1 MNSFDELC
9 KKLTQNVANNIVQK
23 RSWKDDEQLR
33 FDYAVRYL
41 LIDLWKK
48 HHTHPDNHLLIQKNK
63 NFYSAL
69 KQYRDPQLTFRM
81 AMHAFDG
88 LQKLDMIYVVQDG
101 YYDRIK
107 MEGSL
112 TRYKA
117 TYRLTEMFDEL
128 EGHPAISLKS
138 NIDIQTI
145 LLRNKVDGRRQIVPY
160 DEDKDTEQWRINL
173 RKINHCFS
181 KHILDLQIKDT
192 EVNELQERLLL
203 DNDKQPI
210 DLTHKV
216 LVRIFTNNSLKEGG
230 RFYRGWWQNVPK
242 EYRQFITIDS
252 KKVTEYDFSQMNPNM
267 IYDRYN
273 HELGS
278 EDAYTRVAGPDHRDI
293 VKQAFNAMFQAST
306 TLNKKPDD
314 INDIELDA
322 IGMSWKELKEEIL
335 KAHKPIKDYFFKG
348 LGNRLQFEDSCI
360 AESVMLQFAESD
372 APALPIHVSF
382 VMHHGYGD
390 KGGLEEAMRRAYY
403 ERFNSSLS
411 EKRDLVEPVKHKILR
426 LDDDKKAINNHDGII
441 EVDDIIN
448 ADNEYSQWRD
458 RDRMWLSR
466 ND

>member
-1 MNSFDELC
+1 
-9 KKLTQNVANNIVQK
+9 
-23 RSWKDDEQLR
+23 
-33 FDYAVRYL
+33 
-41 LIDLWKK
+41 
-48 HHTHPDNHLLIQKNK
+48 
-63 NFYSAL
+63 
-69 KQYRDPQLTFRM
+69 M

-128 EGHPAISLKS
+128 EGHPAITLKP

-173 RKINHCFS
+173 RKINLCFS
-181 KHILDLQIKDT
+181 KHILDLQIKDS
-192 EVNELQERLLL
+192 EVSELQERLLL

-216 LVRIFTNNSLKEGG
+216 LVRIFTNNSFKEGG

-242 EYRQFITIDS
+242 EFRQFITIDS

-306 TLNKKPDD
+306 TLNKKPDN
-314 INDIELDA
+314 INEIELDA

-360 AESVMLQFAESD
+360 AESVMLKFAHSD
-372 APALPIHVSF
+372 APALPIHDSF

-390 KGGLEEAMRRAYY
+390 KGGLEEVMRRAYF

-411 EKRDLVEPVKHKILR
+411 EKRDLVEPVKHKIVR
-426 LDDDKKAINNHDGII
+426 LDDKEKAINNGDGTI

-448 ADNEYSQWRD
+448 ADSEYSQWRD

>member
-9 KKLTQNVANNIVQK
+9 KKLTQDIGNNIVLK
-23 RSWKDDEQLR
+23 RSWNDAEQLR

-48 HHTHPDNHLLIQKNK
+48 HHTHPNNHLSIQKNK

-69 KQYRDPQLTFRM
+69 KQYRDPQLTYRM

-128 EGHPAISLKS
+128 EGHPAITLKP

-173 RKINHCFS
+173 RKINLCFS
-181 KHILDLQIKDT
+181 KHILDLQIKDS
-192 EVNELQERLLL
+192 EVSELQERLLL

-216 LVRIFTNNSLKEGG
+216 LVRIFTNNSFKEGG

-242 EYRQFITIDS
+242 EFRQFITIDS

-278 EDAYTRVAGPDHRDI
+278 EDAYTRVAGEDHRDV

-306 TLNKKPDD
+306 TLDRKPDG
-314 INDIELDA
+314 IELDA
-322 IGMSWKELKEEIL
+322 IGISWRELKEAIL
-335 KAHKPIKDYFFKG
+335 NAHKPIKDYFFKG
-348 LGNRLQFEDSCI
+348 IGNRLQFEDSCI
-360 AESVMLQFAESD
+360 AESVMLHFAKSD
-372 APALPIHVSF
+372 APALPIHDSF
-382 VMHHGYGD
+382 IMHHGYGD
-390 KGGLEEAMRRAYY
+390 KGGLEEVMRRAYF

-411 EKRDLVEPVKHKILR
+411 EKRDLVEPVKHKIIR
-426 LDDDKKAINNHDGII
+426 LDDKEKAINNGDGTI

-448 ADNEYSQWRD
+448 ADSEYSQWRD
-458 RDRMWLSR
+458 RDRIWLSR

>member
-9 KKLTQNVANNIVQK
+9 KKLTQDIANTMVQG
-23 RSWKDDEQLR
+23 RSWKEDEQLR
-33 FDYAVRYL
+33 FDYAVRHL

-48 HHTHPDNHLLIQKNK
+48 HHTHPDNHSSMQKNK

-69 KQYRDPQLTFRM
+69 KQYRDPQLTYRM
-81 AMHAFDG
+81 AIHAFDG
-88 LQKLDMIYVVQDG
+88 LQKLDMIYVLQDG

-117 TYRLTEMFDEL
+117 TLRLAEMFEEL
-128 EGHPAISLKS
+128 EGHPAITLKP

-145 LLRNKVDGRRQIVPY
+145 LLRHKVDGRRQIVPY

-173 RKINHCFS
+173 RKINLCFS
-181 KHILDLQIKDT
+181 KHILDLEIKDT
-192 EVNELQERLLL
+192 EVGELQERLLL

-216 LVRIFTNNSLKEGG
+216 LVRIFTNNSFKEGG

-242 EYRQFITIDS
+242 EYRQFITIDT
-252 KKVTEYDFSQMNPNM
+252 KLVTEYDFSQMNPNM

-278 EDAYTRVAGPDHRDI
+278 EDAYSRVAGPDHRDV
-293 VKQAFNAMFQAST
+293 VKEAFNAMFQAT
-306 TLNKKPDD
+306 TPLDRKPDG
-314 INDIELDA
+314 IELDA

-335 KAHKPIKDYFFKG
+335 KAHKPIKDLFFRG
-348 LGNRLQFEDSCI
+348 LGNKLQFEDSCI
-360 AESVMLQFAESD
+360 AESVMLQFAHSD
-372 APALPIHVSF
+372 APALPIHDSF
-382 VMHHGYGD
+382 VMHHGYGE
-390 KGGLEEAMRRAYY
+390 KGGLEEAMRRAYF

-411 EKRDLVEPVKHKILR
+411 EKRDLVEKVTHDKIR
-426 LDDDKKAINNHDGII
+426 LDDEKKPINNDDGTID
-441 EVDDIIN
+441 VYNIIN
-448 ADNEYSQWRD
+448 ADSEYSQWRD
-458 RDRMWLSR
+458 RDRMWMNR
-466 ND
+466 K

>member
-9 KKLTQNVANNIVQK
+9 RKLTQDVANTIVQG
-23 RSWKDDEQLR
+23 RSWNDAEQLR
-33 FDYAVRYL
+33 FDYAVRHL

-48 HHTHPDNHLLIQKNK
+48 HHTHPDNHSSMQKNK

-69 KQYRDPQLTFRM
+69 KQYRDPQLTYRM
-81 AMHAFDG
+81 AIHAFDG

-117 TYRLTEMFDEL
+117 TPRLSEMLQEL
-128 EGHPAISLKS
+128 EGHPAITLKP

-145 LLRNKVDGRRQIVPY
+145 LLRHKVDGRRQIVPY
-160 DEDKDTEQWRINL
+160 EEDKDTEQWRTNL

-181 KHILDLQIKDT
+181 KHILDLEIKDT
-192 EVNELQERLLL
+192 EVGELQERLLL

-216 LVRIFTNNSLKEGG
+216 LVRIFTNNSFKEGG

-252 KKVTEYDFSQMNPNM
+252 KLVTEYDFSQMNPNM

-278 EDAYTRVAGPDHRDI
+278 EDAYSRVLGPEHRDV
-293 VKQAFNAMFQAST
+293 VKEAFNAMFQANTS
-306 TLNKKPDD
+306 LESKPRG
-314 INDIELDA
+314 INIDE
-322 IGMSWKELKEEIL
+322 IGMTWKELRQAIL
-335 KAHKPIKDYFFKG
+335 DAHKPIKDLFFTG
-348 LGNRLQFEDSCI
+348 LGNKLQFEDSI
-360 AESVMLQFAESD
+360 MAENVMLQFAKMD
-372 APALPIHVSF
+372 YPALPIHDSF
-382 VMHHGYGD
+382 IMHHAFGNHGE
-390 KGGLEEAMRRAYY
+390 LEEAMRRAFHD
-403 ERFNSSLS
+403 RFHRDIGISRELVIRQEMKDTTNKTREVTEGLEELLDAGSDYSLWK
-411 EKRDLVEPVKHKILR
+411 KRD
-426 LDDDKKAINNHDGII
+426 D
-441 EVDDIIN
+441 
-448 ADNEYSQWRD
+448 
-458 RDRMWLSR
+458 MWMR
-466 ND
+466 RK

>member
-9 KKLTQNVANNIVQK
+9 KKLTQDIGNNIVLK
-23 RSWKDDEQLR
+23 RSWKEDEQLR

-48 HHTHPDNHLLIQKNK
+48 HHTHPDNHLSIQKNK

-69 KQYRDPQLTFRM
+69 KQYREPQLTYRM

-88 LQKLDMIYVVQDG
+88 LQKLDMIYVLQDG

-117 TYRLTEMFDEL
+117 KYRLTEMFDEL
-128 EGHPAISLKS
+128 EGHPAITLKP

-372 APALPIHVSF
+372 APALPIHDSF

>member
-9 KKLTQNVANNIVQK
+9 KKLTQDVANNIVQK

-48 HHTHPDNHLLIQKNK
+48 HHTHPDNHLSIQKNK

-69 KQYRDPQLTFRM
+69 KQYRDPQLTYRM

-128 EGHPAISLKS
+128 EGHPAITLKP

-173 RKINHCFS
+173 RKINLCFS
-181 KHILDLQIKDT
+181 KHILDLQIKDS
-192 EVNELQERLLL
+192 EVSELQERLLL

-216 LVRIFTNNSLKEGG
+216 LVRIFTNNSFKEGG

-314 INDIELDA
+314 INDIDLDA
-322 IGMSWKELKEEIL
+322 IKMSWKELKEEIL

-360 AESVMLQFAESD
+360 AESVMLQFAHSD
-372 APALPIHVSF
+372 APALPIHDSF
-382 VMHHGYGD
+382 IMHHGYGD
-390 KGGLEEAMRRAYY
+390 KGGLEEVMRRAYF

-411 EKRDLVEPVKHKILR
+411 EKRDLVEPVKHKIIR
-426 LDDDKKAINNHDGII
+426 LDDKEKAINNGDGTI

-448 ADNEYSQWRD
+448 ADSEYSQWRD

>member
-9 KKLTQNVANNIVQK
+9 KKIIQEVANNIVQG
-23 RSWKDDEQLR
+23 RSWNKAEQLR
-33 FDYAVRYL
+33 FNYAVRHL
-41 LIDLWKK
+41 LIELWKK
-48 HHTHPDNHLLIQKNK
+48 HHTHSDNHLSMQKNK

-69 KQYRDPQLTFRM
+69 KQYRDPQLTYRM
-81 AMHAFDG
+81 AIHAFDG

-117 TYRLTEMFDEL
+117 THRLTEMFEEL
-128 EGHPAISLKS
+128 EGHPAITLKP
-138 NIDIQTI
+138 NTDIQTI
-145 LLRNKVDGRRQIVPY
+145 LLRNKVNGRRQIVPY

-192 EVNELQERLLL
+192 EVSELQERLLL

-216 LVRIFTNNSLKEGG
+216 LVRIFTNNSFNEGG
-230 RFYRGWWQNVPK
+230 RFYRGWWQNLPK
-242 EYRQFITIDS
+242 AYRQFITIDS
-252 KKVTEYDFSQMNPNM
+252 KKVTEYDFSQMSPNM

-273 HELGS
+273 QELGS
-278 EDAYTRVAGPDHRDI
+278 EDAYSRVAGPEHRKV
-293 VKQAFNAMFQAST
+293 VKKAFNAMFQASNF
-306 TLNKKPDD
+306 LDKKPKKL
-314 INDIELDA
+314 NLNRIE
-322 IGMSWKELKEEIL
+322 MSWKELREEIL
-335 KAHKPIKDYFFKG
+335 KAHKPIKDLFFKG
-348 LGNRLQFEDSCI
+348 LGNKLQFEDSCI
-360 AESVMLQFAESD
+360 AESVMLQFAASD
-372 APALPIHVSF
+372 APALPIHDSF

-390 KGGLEEAMRRAYY
+390 KGGLEEAMRRAYF

-411 EKRDLVEPVKHKILR
+411 EKRDLVEKVIHDKIR
-426 LDDDKKAINNHDGII
+426 LDEDKKPINNSDGTI

-448 ADNEYSQWRD
+448 AESEYSQWRD
-458 RDRMWLSR
+458 RDRMWMSR
-466 ND
+466 K

>member
-9 KKLTQNVANNIVQK
+9 KKLTQDVANNIVLK

-41 LIDLWKK
+41 LIGLWNK
-48 HHTHPDNHLLIQKNK
+48 HHTHPDDHSSMQKNK

-69 KQYRDPQLTFRM
+69 KQYRDPNLTYRM
-81 AMHAFDG
+81 AIHAFDG

-117 TYRLTEMFDEL
+117 THRLTEMFEEL
-128 EGHPAISLKS
+128 EGHPAITLKP

-145 LLRNKVDGRRQIVPY
+145 LLRNKVNGRKQIVPY

-192 EVNELQERLLL
+192 EVSELQERLLL

-216 LVRIFTNNSLKEGG
+216 LVRIFTNNTFNEGG
-230 RFYRGWWQNVPK
+230 RFYKGWWQNVPK

-252 KKVTEYDFSQMNPNM
+252 KNVTEYDFSQMNPNM

-278 EDAYTRVAGPDHRDI
+278 EDAYSRVAGIEHRDV
-293 VKQAFNAMFQAST
+293 VKEAFNAMFQSKT
-306 TLNKKPDD
+306 TLDRKPDG
-314 INDIELDA
+314 IELDA
-322 IGMSWKELKEEIL
+322 IGMTWKELKEEIL
-335 KAHKPIKDYFFKG
+335 NAHKPIRDLFFKG
-348 LGNRLQFEDSCI
+348 LGNKLQFEDSCI
-360 AESVMLQFAESD
+360 AESVMLQFANSD
-372 APALPIHVSF
+372 APALPIHDSF
-382 VMHHGYGD
+382 VMHDGFGD
-390 KGGLEEAMRRAYY
+390 KGGLEEAMRRAYF

-411 EKRDLVEPVKHKILR
+411 EKRDLVEKVIHGKIR
-426 LDDDKKAINNHDGII
+426 LDEDKKAINNSDGTI

-448 ADNEYSQWRD
+448 ADSEYSHWRD
-458 RDRMWLSR
+458 RDRMWMSR
-466 ND
+466 E

>member
-9 KKLTQNVANNIVQK
+9 KKLTQDVANNIVQK

-48 HHTHPDNHLLIQKNK
+48 HHTHPDNHLSIQKNK

-69 KQYRDPQLTFRM
+69 KQYRDPQLTYRM

-128 EGHPAISLKS
+128 EGHPAITLKP

-173 RKINHCFS
+173 RKINLCFS
-181 KHILDLQIKDT
+181 KHILDLQIKDS
-192 EVNELQERLLL
+192 EVSELQERLLL

-216 LVRIFTNNSLKEGG
+216 LVRIFTNNSFKEGG

-278 EDAYTRVAGPDHRDI
+278 EDAYSRVAGPDHRDI

-314 INDIELDA
+314 INDIDLDA
-322 IGMSWKELKEEIL
+322 IKMSWKELKEEIL

-360 AESVMLQFAESD
+360 AESVMLQFAHSD
-372 APALPIHVSF
+372 APALPIHDSF
-382 VMHHGYGD
+382 IMHHGYGD
-390 KGGLEEAMRRAYY
+390 KGGLEEVMRRAYF

-411 EKRDLVEPVKHKILR
+411 EKRDLVEPVKHKIIR
-426 LDDDKKAINNHDGII
+426 LDDKEKAINNGDGTI

-448 ADNEYSQWRD
+448 ADSEYSQWRD

>member
-9 KKLTQNVANNIVQK
+9 QKLTQDVANNIVQG
-23 RSWKDDEQLR
+23 RSWNDAEQVR

-48 HHTHPDNHLLIQKNK
+48 HHTHPNNHLSIQKNK

-69 KQYRDPQLTFRM
+69 KQYRDPQLTYRM

-128 EGHPAISLKS
+128 EGHPAITLKP

-173 RKINHCFS
+173 RKINLCFS
-181 KHILDLQIKDT
+181 KHILDLQIKDS
-192 EVNELQERLLL
+192 EVSELQERLLL

-216 LVRIFTNNSLKEGG
+216 LVRIFTNNSFKEGG

-242 EYRQFITIDS
+242 EFRQFITIDS

-278 EDAYTRVAGPDHRDI
+278 EDAYSRVAGPDHRDI

-314 INDIELDA
+314 INEIELDA

-360 AESVMLQFAESD
+360 AESVMLQFAHSD
-372 APALPIHVSF
+372 APALPIHDSF
-382 VMHHGYGD
+382 VMHHGFGTYGE
-390 KGGLEEAMRRAYY
+390 LEEVMRRAFY
-403 ERFNSSLS
+403 ERFNKDIKVKGEMVVVVKPAKDYPIGNKNFFADSS
-411 EKRDLVEPVKHKILR
+411 
-426 LDDDKKAINNHDGII
+426 I
-441 EVDDIIN
+441 EGIIN
-448 ADNEYSQWRD
+448 AENEYSQWRD
-458 RDRMWLSR
+458 RDDMWISR
-466 ND
+466 K

>member
-9 KKLTQNVANNIVQK
+9 KKLTQDIGNNIVLK
-23 RSWKDDEQLR
+23 RSWKEDEQLR

-48 HHTHPDNHLLIQKNK
+48 HHTHPDNHLSIQKNK

-69 KQYRDPQLTFRM
+69 KQYRDPQLTYRM

-128 EGHPAISLKS
+128 EGHPAITLKP

-173 RKINHCFS
+173 RKINLCFS
-181 KHILDLQIKDT
+181 KHILDLQIKDS
-192 EVNELQERLLL
+192 EVSELQERLLL

-216 LVRIFTNNSLKEGG
+216 LVRIFTNNSFKEGG

-242 EYRQFITIDS
+242 EFRQFITIDS

-306 TLNKKPDD
+306 TLNKKPDN
-314 INDIELDA
+314 INEIELDA

-360 AESVMLQFAESD
+360 AESVMLQFAHSD
-372 APALPIHVSF
+372 APALPIHDSF
-382 VMHHGYGD
+382 IMHHGYGD
-390 KGGLEEAMRRAYY
+390 KGGLEEVMRRAYF

-411 EKRDLVEPVKHKILR
+411 EKRDLVEPVKHKIVR
-426 LDDDKKAINNHDGII
+426 LDDKEKAINNGDGTI

-448 ADNEYSQWRD
+448 ADSEYSQWRD

-466 ND
+466 K

>member
-1 MNSFDELC
+1 
-9 KKLTQNVANNIVQK
+9 
-23 RSWKDDEQLR
+23 
-33 FDYAVRYL
+33 
-41 LIDLWKK
+41 
-48 HHTHPDNHLLIQKNK
+48 
-63 NFYSAL
+63 
-69 KQYRDPQLTFRM
+69 M

-88 LQKLDMIYVVQDG
+88 LQKLDLIYVVQDG

-128 EGHPAISLKS
+128 EGHPAITLKP

-145 LLRNKVDGRRQIVPY
+145 LLRNKVDGRRQIVLY

-173 RKINHCFS
+173 RKINLCFS
-181 KHILDLQIKDT
+181 KHILDLQIKDS
-192 EVNELQERLLL
+192 EVSELQERLLL

-216 LVRIFTNNSLKEGG
+216 LVRIFTNNSFKEGG

-278 EDAYTRVAGPDHRDI
+278 EDAYTRVAGEDHRDV

-306 TLNKKPDD
+306 TLDRKPDG
-314 INDIELDA
+314 IELDA
-322 IGMSWKELKEEIL
+322 IGISWRELKEAIL
-335 KAHKPIKDYFFKG
+335 NAHKPIKDYFFKG
-348 LGNRLQFEDSCI
+348 IGNRLQFEDSCI
-360 AESVMLQFAESD
+360 AESVMLHFAKSD
-372 APALPIHVSF
+372 APALPIHDSF
-382 VMHHGYGD
+382 IMHHGYGD
-390 KGGLEEAMRRAYY
+390 KGGLEEVMRRAYF

-411 EKRDLVEPVKHKILR
+411 EKRDLVEPVKHKIIR
-426 LDDDKKAINNHDGII
+426 LDDKEKAINNGDGTI

-448 ADNEYSQWRD
+448 ADSEYSQWRD

>member
-9 KKLTQNVANNIVQK
+9 QKLTQDVANNIVQG
-23 RSWKDDEQLR
+23 RSWNDAEQLR

-48 HHTHPDNHLLIQKNK
+48 HHTHPDNHLSIQKNK

-69 KQYRDPQLTFRM
+69 KQYRDPQLTYRM

-128 EGHPAISLKS
+128 EGHPAITLKP

-173 RKINHCFS
+173 RKINLCFS
-181 KHILDLQIKDT
+181 KHILDLQIKDS
-192 EVNELQERLLL
+192 EVSELQERLLL

-216 LVRIFTNNSLKEGG
+216 LVRIFTNNSFKEGG

-278 EDAYTRVAGPDHRDI
+278 EDAYTRVAGPDHRDV

-306 TLNKKPDD
+306 TLDRKPDG
-314 INDIELDA
+314 IELDA
-322 IGMSWKELKEEIL
+322 IGMSWRELKEAIL
-335 KAHKPIKDYFFKG
+335 NAHKPIKDYFFKG
-348 LGNRLQFEDSCI
+348 IGNRLQFEDSCI
-360 AESVMLQFAESD
+360 AESVMLHFAKMD
-372 APALPIHVSF
+372 APALPIHDSF
-382 VMHHGYGD
+382 IMHHGFGTYGE
-390 KGGLEEAMRRAYY
+390 LEEAMRRAFY
-403 ERFNSSLS
+403 ERFN
-411 EKRDLVEPVKHKILR
+411 KDIKVKGDMVVEVKSTKDYPIG
-426 LDDDKKAINNHDGII
+426 DKNFFADTSVDGII
-441 EVDDIIN
+441 KAEND
-448 ADNEYSQWRD
+448 YSQWRD
-458 RDRMWLSR
+458 RDDMWMSR
-466 ND
+466 E

>member
-9 KKLTQNVANNIVQK
+9 QKLTQDVANNIVQG
-23 RSWKDDEQLR
+23 RSWNDAEQLR

-48 HHTHPDNHLLIQKNK
+48 HHTHPDNHLSIQKNK

-69 KQYRDPQLTFRM
+69 KQYRDPQLTYRM

-128 EGHPAISLKS
+128 EGHPAITLKP

-173 RKINHCFS
+173 RKINLCFS
-181 KHILDLQIKDT
+181 KHILDLQIKDS
-192 EVNELQERLLL
+192 EVSELQERLLL

-216 LVRIFTNNSLKEGG
+216 LVRIFTNNSFKEGG
-230 RFYRGWWQNVPK
+230 RFYRGWWQNVPS
-242 EYRQFITIDS
+242 EYRPYITIDS
-252 KKVTEYDFSQMNPNM
+252 KATSEHDYSQLNPNM
-267 IYDRYN
+267 IYSVYN
-273 HELGS
+273 KELGS
-278 EDAYTRVAGPDHRDI
+278 EDAYSRVAGEENRDV

-306 TLNKKPDD
+306 TLDRKPDGID
-314 INDIELDA
+314 LDA
-322 IGMSWKELKEEIL
+322 IGMSWRELKEAIL
-335 KAHKPIKDYFFKG
+335 NAHKPIKDYFFKG
-348 LGNRLQFEDSCI
+348 LGNRLQFEDSII
-360 AESVMLQFAESD
+360 AESIMLQFAKMD
-372 APALPIHVSF
+372 APALPIHDSF
-382 VMHHGYGD
+382 IMHHGFGTYGE
-390 KGGLEEAMRRAYY
+390 LEEAMRRAYHD
-403 ERFNSSLS
+403 RFHTDI
-411 EKRDLVEPVKHKILR
+411 KVKGDMVVPVKPAKDYPIG
-426 LDDDKKAINNHDGII
+426 DKNFFADTSIDGI
-441 EVDDIIN
+441 VN
-448 ADNEYSQWRD
+448 AENEYSQWRD
-458 RDRMWLSR
+458 RDKMWKST
-466 ND
+466 

>member
-9 KKLTQNVANNIVQK
+9 KKLTQDIGNNIVLK
-23 RSWKDDEQLR
+23 RSWKEDEQLR

-48 HHTHPDNHLLIQKNK
+48 HHTHPDNHLSIQKNK

-69 KQYRDPQLTFRM
+69 KQYRDPQLTYRM

-128 EGHPAISLKS
+128 EGHPAITLKP

-173 RKINHCFS
+173 RKINLCFS
-181 KHILDLQIKDT
+181 KHILDLQIKDS
-192 EVNELQERLLL
+192 EVSELQERLLL

-216 LVRIFTNNSLKEGG
+216 LVRIFTNNSFKEGG

-242 EYRQFITIDS
+242 EFRQFITIDS

-306 TLNKKPDD
+306 TLNKKPDN
-314 INDIELDA
+314 INEIELDA

-360 AESVMLQFAESD
+360 AESVMLQFAHSD
-372 APALPIHVSF
+372 APALPIHDSF

-390 KGGLEEAMRRAYY
+390 KGGLEEVMRRAYF
-403 ERFNSSLS
+403 EKFNSSLS
-411 EKRDLVEPVKHKILR
+411 EKRDLVEPVKHKIIR
-426 LDDDKKAINNHDGII
+426 LDDKEKAINNGDGTI

-448 ADNEYSQWRD
+448 ADSEYSQWRD

-466 ND
+466 K

>member
-1 MNSFDELC
+1 MNSFDEIC
-9 KKLTQNVANNIVQK
+9 KKLTQDIGNNIVLK
-23 RSWKDDEQLR
+23 RSWNDAEQLR

-48 HHTHPDNHLLIQKNK
+48 HHTHPDNHLSIQKNK

-69 KQYRDPQLTFRM
+69 KQYRDPQLTYRM

-128 EGHPAISLKS
+128 EGHPAITLKP

-145 LLRNKVDGRRQIVPY
+145 LLRNKVDGRRQIVLY

-173 RKINHCFS
+173 RKINLCFS
-181 KHILDLQIKDT
+181 KHILDLQIKDS
-192 EVNELQERLLL
+192 EVSELQERLLL

-216 LVRIFTNNSLKEGG
+216 LVRIFTNNSFKEGG

-242 EYRQFITIDS
+242 EFRQFITIDS

-306 TLNKKPDD
+306 TLNKKPDN
-314 INDIELDA
+314 INEIGLDA

-360 AESVMLQFAESD
+360 AESVMLQFAHSD
-372 APALPIHVSF
+372 APALPIHDSF
-382 VMHHGYGD
+382 IMHHGYGD
-390 KGGLEEAMRRAYY
+390 KGGLEEVMRRAYF

-411 EKRDLVEPVKHKILR
+411 EKRDLVEPVKHKIIR
-426 LDDDKKAINNHDGII
+426 LDDKKKAINNGDGTI

-448 ADNEYSQWRD
+448 ADSEYSQWRD